1 MKIDLILNNQEFK
14 KIIQNRIN
22 ELEVETD
29 VLAKDSGM
37 KEKDLLDW
45 LMNDEMTN
53 ISHEKIVDVANNLAI
68 EMKLKIIKHELSKS
82 KYSNE

>member
-82 KYSNE
+82 KYRNE

>member
-14 KIIQNRIN
+14 KIIQSRIN

-37 KEKDLLDW
+37 KENDLLDW

-68 EMKLKIIKHELSKS
+68 ELKLKIIKHGLSKS